1 MWWVQRPFNSNSIIH
16 IDPVLGTKNAMFIRH
31 QKYQKWAIQEGGIL
45 WAGSALWSS
54 AIPAERLS
62 CGTLSREQPSGWRN
76 EYLCSKRGS
85 ECCGTVATKMKLIL
99 KENSWPQDDSEIR

>member
-62 CGTLSREQPSGWRN
+62 CALSVGNNLVVGEMSTFVLKGD
-76 EYLCSKRGS
+76 LSV
-85 ECCGTVATKMKLIL
+85 VA
-99 KENSWPQDDSEIR
+99 Q